1 MHLLSIKRKACP
13 MITHDEV
20 KVLDANAA
28 ARGVPTSTLMEN
40 AGRGVADILNK
51 EFDLKGKTVLVL
63 CGTGNN
69 GGDGLVAARL
79 LRKIC
84 KVKVFLVGEP
94 KTQLSKANLSKVK
107 ALVLQSDADAIK
119 PQIKS
124 ADFIIDALLGVGP
137 EGDLREPYPALI
149 KAINTS
155 KAKVLSIDVPTGIG
169 TKTVVKPDITVTF
182 HDLKEGM
189 TKENS
194 GKIQVVDIGIPPEAT
209 TYTGPGEPLLI
220 PRPGPDTHKGM
231 RGNLLI
237 VGGGPY
243 YGAPALSALAA
254 QRTGIDLVFLTIPE
268 TIVERVASH
277 SLNFIIRSLGGGHIT
292 EDHIETISEYFKRAT
307 AMVLGP
313 GIGEESNDAVL
324 ELVRSCPLPMV
335 IDADAIK
342 AVYGLEKE
350 LRGASIVFTP
360 HAGEFKHL
368 TGERPK
374 VDLEER
380 AEQVRYWANEYRS
393 TILLKGHI
401 DFISD
406 GNRIKRNATG
416 NEAMAVGGTGD
427 VLTGITGTLLAKG
440 MTPFDAA
447 RVAAYINGKAGD
459 IARSRLGHSLT
470 ATDVVDC
477 ISEVLSLHV
486 PWWR

>member
-1 MHLLSIKRKACP
+1 

-40 AGRGVADILNK
+40 AGKGVAEAMMK
-51 EFDLKGKTVLVL
+51 EFDLKGKTVLIL

-79 LRKIC
+79 LRKVC
-84 KVKVFLVGEP
+84 KVKVFLVGDP
-94 KTQLSKANLSKVK
+94 KTQISKSNLSKVK
-107 ALVLQSDADAIK
+107 ALVFPKDVDIDGIK
-119 PQIKS
+119 PQIKT
-124 ADFIIDALLGVGP
+124 ADLIIDALLGVGP
-137 EGDLREPYPALI
+137 EGDLRAPYPTLI
-149 KAINTS
+149 SAVNSS
-155 KAKVLSIDVPTGIG
+155 KAKVLSIDLPTGIG
-169 TKTVVKPDITVTF
+169 TKTVIRPDLTVTF
-182 HDLKEGM
+182 HDRKEGM

-194 GKIQVVDIGIPPEAT
+194 GKILVVDIGIPPEAM

-220 PRPGPDTHKGM
+220 PKPGPDTHKGM

-243 YGAPALSALAA
+243 YGAPALAALAA
-254 QRTGIDLVFLTIPE
+254 QRCGIDLVFLPIPE
-268 TIVERVASH
+268 TIVERVAAH
-277 SLNFIIRSLGGGHIT
+277 SLNFIIRPLGGGHIT
-292 EDHIETISEYFKRAT
+292 EDHVETISEYFKRAT

-313 GIGEESNDAVL
+313 GIGEESNEAVL

-342 AVYGLEKE
+342 AMSGLEKE
-350 LRGASIVFTP
+350 LHGASIVFTP
-360 HAGEFKHL
+360 HGGEFKHL

-374 VDLEER
+374 ADLEER
-380 AEQVRYWANEYRS
+380 AVQVRSWADKYNS

-401 DFISD
+401 DIISD
-406 GNRIKRNATG
+406 GTRIKRNATG

-427 VLTGITGTLLAKG
+427 VLSGITGTLLAKG
-440 MTPFDAA
+440 MSPFDAA

-470 ATDVVDC
+470 ATDVIDC
-477 ISEVLSLHV
+477 IPEVLSLHV